1 MSILRFL
8 GLIPPESTEDGPET
22 QTVRKIADE
31 LDLLEPDQARYL
43 AAFAYILSRAAH
55 ADLAVSKEETK
66 AMERILTRIGNLPP
80 EQAVMVVQIAK
91 TQNRLFGATENYL
104 VTREFN
110 RIATR
115 EQKMALLECLF
126 AVSAAD
132 ESISMAEDSEIRQIA
147 SELKLDHRDFI
158 KVRSMFREHLTILKK
173 EDRGKDNG

>member
-8 GLIPPESTEDGPET
+8 GLIPPEAAEDGPDT
-22 QTVRKIADE
+22 QTVRKISE
-31 LDLLEPDQARYL
+31 QLDLLEPDQARYL

-55 ADLAVSKEETK
+55 ADLRVSKEETK

-110 RIATR
+110 RTATR
-115 EQKMALLECLF
+115 EQKMGLLECLF

-147 SELKLDHRDFI
+147 SELKLDHKDFI
-158 KVRSMFREHLTILKK
+158 QVRSMFRDHLAILKK
-173 EDRGKDNG
+173 EDSD